1 MIKFTEQNVKLLE
14 SLSATLVGSVKNLNK
29 VVSNDWSY
37 NVKQTNLKVFLVILG
52 ILHETVSKKSNV
64 MAQISDIEIDM
75 DTVQNKMWEVEKDK
89 MNLELEIGRLKGE
102 AGELRGKAGVLMNEA
117 GELLGK
123 SGVLMNEAGE
133 LVENLGSGND
143 YMEKL
148 LNKIKFWLD
157 TLDKSH
163 SNWIR
168 DNFLSENIKNKIVK
182 LEKKYG

>member
-29 VVSNDWSY
+29 VVSNDRSY

-52 ILHETVSKKSNV
+52 ILHENASKKSNV
-64 MAQISDIEIDM
+64 MARISDIEIDM

-89 MNLELEIGRLKGE
+89 MKLELE
-102 AGELRGKAGVLMNEA
+102 
-117 GELLGK
+117 LGK
-123 SGVLMNEAGE
+123 GH
-133 LVENLGSGND
+133 D
-143 YMEKL
+143 YMEEL
-148 LNKIKFWLD
+148 LNKIKFLLD
-157 TLDKSH
+157 TIDKSH
-163 SNWIR
+163 SSWIR

>member
-29 VVSNDWSY
+29 VVSNDRSY

-75 DTVQNKMWEVEKDK
+75 DTVQNKMWEAEKDK
-89 MNLELEIGRLKGE
+89 MKLELELEKGQ
-102 AGELRGKAGVLMNEA
+102 
-117 GELLGK
+117 
-123 SGVLMNEAGE
+123 
-133 LVENLGSGND
+133 D
-143 YMEKL
+143 YMEEL
-148 LNKIKFWLD
+148 LNKIKFLLD
-157 TLDKSH
+157 TIDKSH
-163 SNWIR
+163 SSWIR

>member
-29 VVSNDWSY
+29 VVSNDRSY
-37 NVKQTNLKVFLVILG
+37 NVKQTNLKVFFAILG
-52 ILHETVSKKSNV
+52 ILHENASKKSNV
-64 MAQISDIEIDM
+64 MARISDIEIDM

-89 MNLELEIGRLKGE
+89 MKLELEIGRLKGE
-102 AGELRGKAGVLMNEA
+102 AGELLS
-117 GELLGK
+117 K

-143 YMEKL
+143 YMEEL
-148 LNKIKFWLD
+148 LNKIKFLLD
-157 TLDKSH
+157 TIDKSH
-163 SNWIR
+163 SSWIR

>member
-14 SLSATLVGSVKNLNK
+14 ILSASLVGLVKNLNK
-29 VVSNDWSY
+29 GVSNDRSY

-52 ILHETVSKKSNV
+52 ILHENASKKSNV

-75 DTVQNKMWEVEKDK
+75 DTVQNKMWKVEEIIKEGRLIVGDK
-89 MNLELEIGRLKGE
+89 KEELELE
-102 AGELRGKAGVLMNEA
+102 
-117 GELLGK
+117 LGK
-123 SGVLMNEAGE
+123 GH
-133 LVENLGSGND
+133 D
-143 YMEKL
+143 YMEEL
-148 LNKIKFWLD
+148 LNKIKFMLD
-157 TLDKSH
+157 TLDKSY

>member
-1 MIKFTEQNVKLLE
+1 ME

-75 DTVQNKMWEVEKDK
+75 DTVQNKMWEAEKDK
-89 MNLELEIGRLKGE
+89 MKLELELEKGH
-102 AGELRGKAGVLMNEA
+102 
-117 GELLGK
+117 
-123 SGVLMNEAGE
+123 
-133 LVENLGSGND
+133 D
-143 YMEKL
+143 YMEEL
-148 LNKIKFWLD
+148 LNKIKFLLD
-157 TLDKSH
+157 TIDKSH
-163 SNWIR
+163 SSWIR

>member
-29 VVSNDWSY
+29 VVSNDRSY

-52 ILHETVSKKSNV
+52 ILHENASKKSNV

-75 DTVQNKMWEVEKDK
+75 DTVQNKMWEAEKDK
-89 MNLELEIGRLKGE
+89 MKLELELEKGQ
-102 AGELRGKAGVLMNEA
+102 
-117 GELLGK
+117 
-123 SGVLMNEAGE
+123 
-133 LVENLGSGND
+133 D
-143 YMEKL
+143 YMEEL
-148 LNKIKFWLD
+148 LNKIKFLLD
-157 TLDKSH
+157 TIDKSH
-163 SNWIR
+163 SSWIR